1 MNDDKSKTE
10 TNYTMGQESLDQLS
24 KDKEIIDGKW
34 FGFSIDTAHY
44 ASNYLHIH
52 FRHEFNRINN
62 RKKDQSEQEKIRLR
76 EFCRAIKKAY
86 NGEILASTNGNHS
99 SFIYF
104 SFHEKLDYT
113 PDDPNEEERIHEESG
128 NIIRKSSKDILRVE
142 RRLAM
147 TRVLGDFIID
157 KNIIPPIP
165 DIIICSQGQSVAF
178 VIRASN
184 SIWNVMSNE

>member
-1 MNDDKSKTE
+1 MSNSINMNDDKSKTE

-24 KDKEIIDGKW
+24 KDKEIIDGK
-34 FGFSIDTAHY
+34 
-44 ASNYLHIH
+44 
-52 FRHEFNRINN
+52 
-62 RKKDQSEQEKIRLR
+62 
-76 EFCRAIKKAY
+76 C
-86 NGEILASTNGNHS
+86 
-99 SFIYF
+99 
-104 SFHEKLDYT
+104 FHEKLDYT

-184 SIWNVMSNE
+184 SIWNVMSNEQVASFVIQLISTTDLHQIPSQLLDHCLEKRSRDNMSIYIYIYH